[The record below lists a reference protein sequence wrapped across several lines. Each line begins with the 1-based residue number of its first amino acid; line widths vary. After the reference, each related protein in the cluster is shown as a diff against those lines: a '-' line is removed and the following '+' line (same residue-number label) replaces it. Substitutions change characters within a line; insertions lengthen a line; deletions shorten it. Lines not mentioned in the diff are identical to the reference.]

1 MTTANNNNFSSLAAI
16 LEGWFEKPLIDLP
29 EELRQR
35 VKYEFLPLC
44 WDDLA
49 PDQRRSFSLQWDYQ
63 HDPSAEQERAFWFD
77 FWGEK
82 SAIEKQIGEWKT
94 VDTPTAGDLAQKET
108 RLVELEKTLARM
120 DQRVQQEQKKY
131 RSEPYRAHMDQKQ
144 SQTSPTSF
152 IPYPKALKSLSDRL
166 TATPEELAA
175 WVWMGPKH
183 GGLAAY
189 KNANELAPP
198 PRFHYDDGFGDNGDN
213 FDYLRPLMA
222 CWFGA
227 DDIASFQPADRFIT
241 GKTLIERWK
250 ALPGIHAEAFIRAKI
265 AESRLND
272 LHPIYGGTQ
281 GTSPNDEAF
290 PPLESALFVLS
301 EVEAIENEDF
311 GTTISSEIA
320 TPLFRLKLNQQSET
334 TPAQFKQRH
343 LLQEEEI
350 LNWLATN
357 GHDPKNLPLQENGKP
372 GLKADAWKELKQN
385 RTLFLTKNIFNKAWQ
400 RARNNGDIQDKK

>member
-49 PDQRRSFSLQWDYQ
+49 PDQRRSVSLQWDYQ
-63 HDPSAEQERAFWFD
+63 HDPSTEQERTFWFE
-77 FWGEK
+77 FHRRRN
-82 SAIEKQIGEWKT
+82 AIKKQIAEWET
-94 VDTPTAGDLAQKET
+94 VATPTASDLARQET
-108 RLVELEKTLARM
+108 RLAELENTLANM
-120 DQRVQQEQKKY
+120 DHREQQEQKKY
-131 RSEPYRAHMDQKQ
+131 RAEPCHRTHMDQKQ
-144 SQTSPTSF
+144 SQTSVPPTSF
-152 IPYPKALKSLSDRL
+152 IPYPKALKSLGDRL

-175 WVWMGPKH
+175 WVFMGAKH

-189 KNANELAPP
+189 TDANELAPP
-198 PRFHYDDGFGDNGDN
+198 PRFYYDYGIGDN
-213 FDYLRPLMA
+213 FDYLIPLMA

-227 DDIASFQPADRFIT
+227 DDIASFQPTDRFIT

-272 LHPIYGGTQ
+272 LHPICGGTQ
-281 GTSPNDEAF
+281 GTSPNDETL
-290 PPLESALFVLS
+290 PPLESALFALS

-311 GTTISSEIA
+311 ETTISSEIA
-320 TPLFRLKLNQQSET
+320 TPPLA
-334 TPAQFKQRH
+334 PFKQKLRR
-343 LLQEEEI
+343 QEEEI
-350 LNWLATN
+350 QNWLERN
-357 GHDPKNLPLQENGKP
+357 GHDLKKLPPHESGKA
-372 GLKADAWKELKQN
+372 GIKADAREALTQHHG
-385 RTLFLTKNIFNKAWQ
+385 LFLSDKVFNKAWD
-400 RARNNGDIQDKK
+400 RLASDKKIQYKE

>member
-1 MTTANNNNFSSLAAI
+1 
-16 LEGWFEKPLIDLP
+16 
-29 EELRQR
+29 
-35 VKYEFLPLC
+35 
-44 WDDLA
+44 
-49 PDQRRSFSLQWDYQ
+49 
-63 HDPSAEQERAFWFD
+63 
-77 FWGEK
+77 
-82 SAIEKQIGEWKT
+82 
-94 VDTPTAGDLAQKET
+94 
-108 RLVELEKTLARM
+108 
-120 DQRVQQEQKKY
+120 
-131 RSEPYRAHMDQKQ
+131 MDQKQ
-144 SQTSPTSF
+144 SQTSVPPTSF
-152 IPYPKALKSLSDRL
+152 IPYPKALKSLGDRL

-175 WVWMGPKH
+175 WVFMGAKH

-189 KNANELAPP
+189 TDANELAPP
-198 PRFHYDDGFGDNGDN
+198 PRFYYDYGIGDN
-213 FDYLRPLMA
+213 FDYLIPLMA

-227 DDIASFQPADRFIT
+227 DDIASFQPTDRFIT

-272 LHPIYGGTQ
+272 LHPICGGTQ
-281 GTSPNDEAF
+281 GTSPNDETL

-343 LLQEEEI
+343 LLQENEI